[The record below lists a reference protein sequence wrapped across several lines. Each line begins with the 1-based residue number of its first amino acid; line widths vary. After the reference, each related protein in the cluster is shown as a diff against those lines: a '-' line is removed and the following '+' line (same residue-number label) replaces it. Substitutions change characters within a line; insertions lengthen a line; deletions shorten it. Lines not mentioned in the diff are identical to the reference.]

1 MMSDQPGSEPDA
13 APGADDEGAGSESAA
28 PQAAWPEPAWHE
40 APWPEAAWP
49 EAPWPEPPRAEP
61 PRPERKRLRNAL
73 GKAAERS
80 PRVGMMAQR
89 AQQTAR
95 EGLAT
100 ARDAARPRLAQVR
113 DGLQQRIADN
123 PEVADKVARS
133 LAIALAQA
141 VAHSA
146 HAGPMTQKAA
156 PAIGDHLSQQAS
168 RTVARLLAKG
178 QLDGTPAGGADVPA
192 VAEDVPAGGQ
202 DAPAAG
208 GGALAVAKTAPAAGN
223 GAAAVGEDAPAA
235 GGGALAVGEDV
246 PAVGED
252 VPAEGP
258 EAGRPLV
265 LAGAGEWPPP
275 DPAALYRDG
284 PGELELIFPLPEELA
299 SLPWA
304 SLSRRNRFHVLVAA
318 WARREADGIALL
330 RSGLADQASEAF
342 QECLIG
348 AQQLQAP
355 ELVARSYQDLAELAT
370 ATGDEDAARRWHE
383 AAAHA

>member
-1 MMSDQPGSEPDA
+1 
-13 APGADDEGAGSESAA
+13 
-28 PQAAWPEPAWHE
+28 
-40 APWPEAAWP
+40 
-49 EAPWPEPPRAEP
+49 
-61 PRPERKRLRNAL
+61 
-73 GKAAERS
+73 
-80 PRVGMMAQR
+80 MMAQR

-100 ARDAARPRLAQVR
+100 ARDAARPRLAHVR
-113 DGLQQRIADN
+113 DGLQQRITDN
-123 PEVADKVARS
+123 PEVAAKVARS

-146 HAGPMTQKAA
+146 HAGPITQQAA

-168 RTVARLLAKG
+168 RTVARLLAKS
-178 QLDGTPAGGADVPA
+178 QPDGV
-192 VAEDVPAGGQ
+192 
-202 DAPAAG
+202 PAAG
-208 GGALAVAKTAPAAGN
+208 EDAPPAGPEASARDGALPVGLEASAGD
-223 GAAAVGEDAPAA
+223 GALAVGEDAPAA
-235 GGGALAVGEDV
+235 GDGAAAVGEGASAGDGALAVGGYGPAGDGAL
-246 PAVGED
+246 AVGGD
-252 VPAEGP
+252 GPA
-258 EAGRPLV
+258 AARPLA
-265 LAGAGEWPPP
+265 LAGTGEWPPP
-275 DPAALYRDG
+275 DPATLYRDG

-318 WARREADGIALL
+318 WARREADGIGLL

-370 ATGDEDAARRWHE
+370 ATGDEDAARRWRE
-383 AAAHA
+383 AAAQAGAR